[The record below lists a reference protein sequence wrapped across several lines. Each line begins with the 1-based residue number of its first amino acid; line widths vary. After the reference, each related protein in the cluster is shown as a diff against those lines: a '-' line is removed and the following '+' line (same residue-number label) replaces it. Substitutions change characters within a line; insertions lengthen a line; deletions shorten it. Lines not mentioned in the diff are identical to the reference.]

1 MPFFGSPP
9 AIEFAILF
17 LYSTIVIG
25 SAVMTMS
32 WAPAAFSLWKMQ
44 VRGYCADDERE
55 VAEGTAGL
63 YTRLVH
69 NLPVLGPC
77 WAMRWAKGFQI
88 ALALTEH
95 SLFMVVACLLRI
107 TQLVVFND
115 NVIGSGDFFIA
126 LFLLG
131 LADSNRRLVRASAIT
146 PQRTLRWPWYAY
158 NAAIAVAAFAVAVL
172 ASMAWMG
179 YA

>member
-1 MPFFGSPP
+1 MLSVGSPP
-9 AIEFAILF
+9 LIEFLILF
-17 LYSTIVIG
+17 FYFAIIAG
-25 SAVMTMS
+25 SVVMALS
-32 WAPAAFSLWKMQ
+32 WWPAAFSLWKMQ
-44 VRGYCADDERE
+44 VRSLCSTDQQEIEA
-55 VAEGTAGL
+55 GTAGF

-95 SLFMVVACLLRI
+95 SIFMAVACLLRI
-107 TQLVVFND
+107 TQLMLFND
-115 NVIGSGDFFIA
+115 NVIGTGDFFIA

-146 PQRTLRWPWYAY
+146 PGRTLRWPWYAY
-158 NAAIAVAAFAVAVL
+158 NAAVAIAAFGVGLL
-172 ASMAWMG
+172 ATMAWMG